1 MPGAGTG
8 TDGTSSLCPAA
19 QSCSFR
25 LAPSPH
31 LLPRGASATLGR
43 SPGHTQEVSRRTG
56 TSRSTRPSPTIRTCA
71 TDPPT
76 RTAGPSPPA
85 QTAGGDSTGPRE
97 WCPRGRRGRV
107 RRLGSGH
114 PET

>member
-1 MPGAGTG
+1 MPGPGTG
-8 TDGTSSLCPAA
+8 TVGASSLCPAA

-56 TSRSTRPSPTIRTCA
+56 TSRSTRPSPPHPHLCNRSPHKDRRA
-71 TDPPT
+71 EPT
-76 RTAGPSPPA
+76 RP
-85 QTAGGDSTGPRE
+85 D
-97 WCPRGRRGRV
+97 CRR
-107 RRLGSGH
+107 
-114 PET
+114 